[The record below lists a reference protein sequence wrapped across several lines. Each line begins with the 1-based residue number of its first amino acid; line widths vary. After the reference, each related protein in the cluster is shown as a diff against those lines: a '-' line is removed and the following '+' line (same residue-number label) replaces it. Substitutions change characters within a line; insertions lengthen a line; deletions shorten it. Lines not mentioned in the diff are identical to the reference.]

1 MSKSSGES
9 KSPWW
14 KDALLA
20 VGCLLLVLGFLFRES
35 FEPEKV
41 VFANDAPLGAIQSHA
56 FDEKVGGWSYWH
68 DLNWVG
74 GEMPSAMPNFTK
86 GFFELCLLLGE
97 KPVDA
102 KGQADLQALTG
113 PVLFA
118 KFYQP
123 VSLGL
128 LGFCAWLFFR
138 SLKFS
143 QPVCILGGLALAL
156 NGDLFSYTVWGLPS
170 GALGAAGALL
180 AMAAVI
186 NGLRESGWRMIAWV
200 ILGGMALGQGVM
212 ESYDVGGIFSLYVA
226 VFVIAAAINR
236 ENVCLK
242 TLLPAGA
249 RGVGVLA
256 VLALASVLMA
266 GHVLSNLLRTE
277 GGAAARAKEDAAG
290 QFEAIENIGNTYLER
305 IATDSRLS
313 PNQKSKYS
321 SDVVAEKKRILKIL
335 KEDPFDGATQWCVPP
350 LESLRMVVPGL
361 YGFRENPHGW
371 MIHPVDAE
379 DRYWGRVGQSPGFM
393 RVQSEHPAMNKAVAE
408 FRERYRESERF
419 RFLARGFMLRHGSSG
434 IYMGVLVLIVALW
447 GLLQAGR
454 GADSVF
460 EVVERRWIFFWAALA
475 LISLLLAWGHHAP
488 FYALIYKLPFFNIIR
503 NPIKFMHPCGVAVV
517 VLFAYGLQGMAR
529 AYVENRRREEG
540 VGEQFKLWLRT
551 LKGWEMK
558 WAVGMLGML
567 AAGIF
572 CFLIFWAVLGE
583 LERHL
588 VSDRGFTAE
597 LSGQIASGS
606 LMGAGLAVVFLAA
619 ALGMLTVLIS
629 GVVRAR
635 LSVLLWLGLGVVLV
649 VDLAVGSVPHLVYY
663 NYQQKY
669 ASNEVVDI
677 LKKRPFEQRVRYGG
691 ELVGEELR
699 LLDGMQ
705 SQLAQQYAGST
716 NAVKRQEMTRQSKE
730 ITGRQKMIQYFNK
743 VFQTDW
749 KQALFPFYRIH
760 SADIIQDPRPDSKN
774 TDFRRALNPLRLWA
788 LTSTKYLL
796 GNSFVMAKDMD
807 VLLGTTNQFTVRA
820 RFDLVPII
828 GRTNGYTALVSEQG
842 RMALLEFDGALPRAG
857 VFANWRSGL
866 SDDAVLAELPRTE
879 WDPHREVLI
888 SEKIPAPESTDA
900 NATVV
905 AARYLSYDPKRI
917 VIETDA
923 ETSTVLLLND
933 KHHRE
938 WTVTVDGQPAKLLR
952 ANYLMRGVHL
962 PRGKHKVEF
971 RFEPEQG
978 SIKVSFAG
986 FGLGALAFLGLLF
999 LPKPPAD
1006 EEEEIVIE
1014 VPPLDGDELKAP
1026 SDDQEISTA
1035 RDTSSPDEQPKTS
1048 RRKSRSRSGR
1058 RKKR

>member
-1 MSKSSGES
+1 MSNPSGES

-14 KDALLA
+14 KDALL
-20 VGCLLLVLGFLFRES
+20 VLGCLLLVLGFLFRES
-35 FEPEKV
+35 FETEKV

-97 KPVDA
+97 KPVDS

-266 GHVLSNLLRTE
+266 GHVLSNLMRTE
-277 GGAAARAKEDAAG
+277 GGAAARAKEGASGQIEKLEKSFAA
-290 QFEAIENIGNTYLER
+290 QLAQIAADPRYPAVQKQQIAAQLHEQKEQILAILRE
-305 IATDSRLS
+305 
-313 PNQKSKYS
+313 Q
-321 SDVVAEKKRILKIL
+321 
-335 KEDPFDGATQWCVPP
+335 PFDAATQWSVPP
-350 LESLRMVVPGL
+350 MESLRMIVPGL
-361 YGFRENPHGW
+361 YGYRENPHGW
-371 MIHPVDAE
+371 MMHAVSPE
-379 DRYWGRVGQSPGFM
+379 DQYWGRVGQSPGLA
-393 RVQSEHPAMNKAVAE
+393 RIQQEHPKLEVARAKYAE
-408 FRERYRESERF
+408 KYGG
-419 RFLARGFMLRHGSSG
+419 APMLRHGSSG

-454 GADSVF
+454 GADSIF
-460 EVVERRWIFFWAALA
+460 EAVERRWIFFWAALA

-529 AYVENRRREEG
+529 AYVENRWREED

-558 WAVGMLGML
+558 WAAGMLGML

-572 CFLIFWAVLGE
+572 CFLIFWAVLGD

-807 VLLGTTNQFTVRA
+807 VLLGTTNQFTVRE

-866 SDDAVLAELPRTE
+866 SDDAVLAELPRAE

-905 AARYLSYDPKRI
+905 VARYLSYDPKRI

-933 KHHRE
+933 KYHLA
-938 WTVTVDGQPAKLLR
+938 WKVTVDGQSAELLR

-962 PRGKHKVEF
+962 PSGKHKVEF

-1026 SDDQEISTA
+1026 SDDPETPTA